1 MLLFNWFSIGKCSLV
16 QRLNVMKLNILIKKW
31 NRLFFLVLVL
41 KVSLNYKAK
50 IRFAAAVIIAILF
63 FS

>member
-16 QRLNVMKLNILIKKW
+16 QRLNVMKLNISIKMW

-63 FS
+63 FI